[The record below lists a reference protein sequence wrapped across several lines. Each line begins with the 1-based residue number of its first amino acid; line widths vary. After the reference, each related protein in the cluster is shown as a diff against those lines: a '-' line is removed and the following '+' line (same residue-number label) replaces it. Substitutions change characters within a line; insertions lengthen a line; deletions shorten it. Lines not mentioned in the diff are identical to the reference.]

1 MRVPL
6 TRQHVQ
12 DWLDFAKIHV
22 RWTIRDWTTVLFTD
36 ESRCCPYFTERRQL
50 LGRMSKER
58 FDKLDAI
65 EHDRHG
71 KGSVMVW
78 KGIIVNGKL
87 TCTLLKTKH

>member
-1 MRVPL
+1 MHVPL

-12 DWLDFAKIHV
+12 DWLDFARIHV

-36 ESRCCPYFTERRQL
+36 ESRFCLDFTDMRQL
-50 LGRMSKER
+50 LWRMSKER
-58 FDKLDAI
+58 FHELDAV

-78 KGIIVNGKL
+78 KGINVNGKL
-87 TCTLLKTKH
+87 TCTLLKAEH